1 MARRET
7 VGVGRGAGRGGAAVV
22 GMARLSI
29 RVKAF
34 REGLRE
40 GLRRLGDT
48 EQDVFREVWV
58 AGAPAGV
65 FGEASRPSADPGSA
79 RGVCVVLPDG
89 VRIERL
95 DVEGAAA
102 LARLLS

>member
-40 GLRRLGDT
+40 GLRRPGGT
-48 EQDVFREVWV
+48 EQDVFREVRL

-79 RGVCVVLPDG
+79 RGVCVVLPGG